1 MVLGKEFH
9 LTRVLC
15 DSGFYEIGFI
25 EYLESNRFTYIIS
38 VPISPAIQ
46 RELLHVTQWHP
57 VAKGVEAG
65 EFVFEHRDPKWTQPR
80 RYVVVR
86 QSISRRPKAMGKQ
99 PSLFKDLEDWSTFR
113 VSVMITNDS
122 EATPEQIWRH
132 YRPRAN
138 DENVVKDLKEGY
150 SFESFN
156 VNNFWATEAVLTMI
170 ALVFHNLIVYLN
182 RTILNPN
189 RPQEQLKT
197 LRHKYFTLPGQLGSG
212 GRTYV
217 LRLSVQERTMRATVI
232 SIIRRIS
239 LIPHRLNC
247 IAVNQ

>member
-1 MVLGKEFH
+1 
-9 LTRVLC
+9 
-15 DSGFYEIGFI
+15 
-25 EYLESNRFTYIIS
+25 
-38 VPISPAIQ
+38 VPISPTIQ
-46 RELLHVTQWHP
+46 REILAVQQWHT
-57 VAKGVEAG
+57 VSRGVEAG
-65 EFVFEHRDPKWTQPR
+65 EFVFEHRDHKWTKAR

-86 QSISRRPKAMGKQ
+86 QSISRRPKALGKQ
-99 PSLFKDLEDWSTFR
+99 PSLFKDVEDWSQYRF
-113 VSVMITNDS
+113 SVMITNDS
-122 EATPEQIWRH
+122 EATPEEIWRH

-138 DENVVKDLKEGY
+138 DENVIKDLKEGY

-182 RTILNPN
+182 RTILNPH

-217 LRLSVQERTMRATVI
+217 LRLSIQERKMRATVI
-232 SIIRRIS
+232 SLIRRIS
-239 LIPHRLNC
+239 LISHRLNC
-247 IAVNQ
+247 IAVTQ